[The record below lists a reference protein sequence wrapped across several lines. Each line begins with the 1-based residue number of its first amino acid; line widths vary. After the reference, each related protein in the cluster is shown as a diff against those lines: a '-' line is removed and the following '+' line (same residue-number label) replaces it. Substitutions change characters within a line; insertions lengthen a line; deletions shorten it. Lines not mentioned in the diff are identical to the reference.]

1 MQATPWLILPGRGV
15 QFPNPEDFDDE
26 GLIAV
31 GGDLSPERL
40 LSACQSGIFPWFSEG
55 VPPLWW
61 SPNPRAVIEPEELHI
76 SRSMRRLLQRGTY
89 RLSVNTAFASVM
101 RGCAEER
108 EDGTWI
114 LPEMLDAYSCLHR
127 LGHAHSI
134 EVWSQ
139 DELVGGLYGVQ
150 RGGLFAAES
159 MFHRSSNAS
168 KVALV
173 GAVRGFGRMG
183 MRLFDVQFVT
193 EHLKSLGAKEMS
205 RSDYLLRLSAAASQ
219 SQESFARANLGA
231 SKDLLEQ

>member
-1 MQATPWLILPGRGV
+1 MQSRPWLIRPGRGV
-15 QFPNPEDFDDE
+15 QFPDPDEFDDE

-40 LSACQSGIFPWFSEG
+40 LSAYQSGIFPWFSEG

-61 SPNPRAVIEPEELHI
+61 SPNPRAVIDPDDLHI

-114 LPEMLDAYSCLHR
+114 LPEMLAAYTSLHQ
-127 LGHAHSI
+127 LGHAHSV
-134 EVWSQ
+134 EVWCQ

-159 MFHRSSNAS
+159 MFHRRSNAS

-173 GAVRGFGRMG
+173 GAVRGFGRLG
-183 MRLFDVQFVT
+183 MSLFDVQFIT
-193 EHLKSLGAKEMS
+193 DHLESLGCRELS
-205 RSDYLLRLSAAASQ
+205 RSEYLARLSDAVSRSQ
-219 SQESFARANLGA
+219 ASFAGADLGA
-231 SKDLLEQ
+231 SKYLLG